1 MENVVEI
8 ANTAEKVVV
17 KLNKVTLVAGAV
29 GLVVGVGGTFAVKKI
44 RTWRAEKKLVV
55 E

>member
-1 MENVVEI
+1 MENPVEL

-17 KLNKVTLVAGAV
+17 KLNKTTLIAGAV
-29 GLVVGVGGTFAVKKI
+29 GVAVGVGSTIGVKKF

-55 E
+55 S

>member
-1 MENVVEI
+1 MEHVVEV

-29 GLVVGVGGTFAVKKI
+29 GVAVGVGSTIGVKKF
-44 RTWRAEKKLVV
+44 REWRQAKKLVV
-55 E
+55 Q